1 MTSTEKKN
9 RKHRQTLQQAKKL
22 AKNNRGMGE
31 VKRESSSGNSCGN
44 PNDIVVSD
52 HCRKDSEKKF
62 ETSSSF
68 TLNQIL
74 LASGKYSFSTGWI
87 LMKIFALSLRLNR

>member
-1 MTSTEKKN
+1 MTSTEKIN

-52 HCRKDSEKKF
+52 HCGKDGEKKF

-74 LASGKYSFSTGWI
+74 LVASTVFPLAGF
-87 LMKIFALSLRLNR
+87 